1 MEHVSEPH
9 FRRGTALLVISVI
22 FVAAFSIIVIIVPY
36 SSDQPDLSVRVC
48 VIDSGINK
56 DNTLRSRVILES
68 SFINTSYG
76 YSINLNSTADSL
88 PLYTP
93 HGTYV
98 AKIIARD
105 APDAA
110 IVNAK
115 VVTSNNTATVE
126 SIVAAI
132 HWAVEEAECDIINL
146 SIGTY
151 PYVQGMLREAVRWAF
166 YSGVT
171 IVAAAGNDGQGG
183 IAGTSVDSP
192 AVYPE
197 VIAVGAVN
205 EGGMPYD
212 FSARGPLRNRTVK
225 PDIAANGFYSINGA
239 AGVFGT
245 SFAAPVVASAAA
257 NIINFCEENEWSWT
271 PGMIKAVLTSTATYL
286 SSEAW
291 EVGAGLLN
299 SERAIELV
307 NNVAKRSRLP
317 MVAYLT
323 PATGPFVFERWFV
336 NSSTIITGSVFCS
349 RNTLFTIIYSG
360 SAAEWVHGPTAIRIN
375 QTGSF
380 QFSID
385 IISNETLEGLTL
397 TVTLSSSAYSNLRA
411 RMTFDAA
418 LPLARIAFDISHTPW
433 LMDSI
438 YGQFREMYSLLT
450 SSGIAVE
457 EIRFESDITPGNLG
471 RYDAIFILDPCAWGY
486 RYEQG
491 NVWSMQSFTYSQSE
505 KDAYLGYWESGGSIL
520 VVGMGNR
527 SLDMESAN
535 SFLSLFGFQLNYDRI
550 PRITIEVGGIS
561 STLLITDLMNHTTT
575 ENIESFDFVGCSVNY
590 TGNAYSLAQAEL
602 SFLDEYGV
610 IHIENY
616 TVMAALEGVLD
627 GRMIVSGTNFMF
639 DNWGV
644 EGYYQSEDN
653 DRFLLQIAYWLI
665 GVT

>member
-1 MEHVSEPH
+1 MEHVSEPR

-22 FVAAFSIIVIIVPY
+22 FVAAFAIIVIIPR
-36 SSDQPDLSVRVC
+36 SSDQPSLNVRVC
-48 VIDSGINK
+48 IIDSGINK
-56 DNTLRSRVILES
+56 DSYLRPRVILES

-76 YSINLNSTADSL
+76 YSINLNSTTDSL

-98 AKIIARD
+98 AQIIARD

-132 HWAVEEAECDIINL
+132 QWAVEDAECDVINL

-151 PYVQGMLREAVRWAF
+151 PYIQGTLRDAVRWAF
-166 YSGVT
+166 YRGVT

-197 VIAVGAVN
+197 VIAVAAVN
-205 EGGMPYD
+205 EGGIPYD
-212 FSARGPLRNRTVK
+212 FSARGPLRNRTIK
-225 PDIAANGFYSINGA
+225 PDIVANGFYSTNGA
-239 AGVFGT
+239 AGVFDT

-271 PGMIKAVLTSTATYL
+271 PGMIKAVLMSTATYL

-299 SERAIELV
+299 SERAIGLV
-307 NNVAKRSRLP
+307 NNVAKRNRLP
-317 MVAYLT
+317 MVAYLM
-323 PATGPFVFERWFV
+323 PAAGPFAFERWFV
-336 NSSTIITGSVFCS
+336 NSSIIITGSVFCS

-360 SAAEWVHGPTAIRIN
+360 TAADWVHGPATIRIN

-380 QFSID
+380 EFSIE
-385 IISNETLEGLTL
+385 ITSNETLEGQMLSA
-397 TVTLSSSAYSNLRA
+397 TLSSSAYSNLRT

-418 LPLARIAFDISHTPW
+418 LPFARIAFDISHSPW
-433 LMDSI
+433 LTDSI

-457 EIRFESDITPGNLG
+457 EIRFESDITPENLG
-471 RYDAIFILDPCAWGY
+471 RYEAIFILDPCAWGY

-491 NVWSMQSFTYSQSE
+491 NVWSRQSFTYSQSE
-505 KDAYLGYWESGGSIL
+505 KDAYLGYWNSGGSIL
-520 VVGMGNR
+520 VIGMGNR
-527 SLDMESAN
+527 SLDLESAN
-535 SFLSLFGFQLNYDRI
+535 GLLSLFGFRLNYDSI

-575 ENIESFDFVGCSVNY
+575 EDIESFDFVGCSINY
-590 TGNAYSLAQAEL
+590 TGNAYPLAQAEL
-602 SFLDEYGV
+602 SFPDEYGI
-610 IHIENY
+610 IHSENY
-616 TVMAALEGVLD
+616 TVMAALEGVLG

-639 DNWGV
+639 DNWGI

-653 DRFLLQIAYWLI
+653 DRFTLQIAYWLI
-665 GVT
+665 GVI